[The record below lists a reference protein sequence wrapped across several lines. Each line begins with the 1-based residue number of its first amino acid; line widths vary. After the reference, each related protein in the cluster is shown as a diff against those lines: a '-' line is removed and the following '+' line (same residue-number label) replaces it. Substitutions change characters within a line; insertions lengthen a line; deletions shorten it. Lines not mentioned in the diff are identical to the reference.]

1 MDVVVVVLSLILL
14 VTIAYRGYSVILFAP
29 VCALV
34 GMSTCDFSL
43 LPGYSELFMGKAV
56 VYIKSFFP
64 IFLLGAVFGKVMEET
79 GMAASIARKVLS
91 IMGKDKA
98 ILATAIAC
106 MILTYGGVSMFVCVF
121 AIYPFAS
128 AMFREA
134 DIPKRLIPAVMV
146 MGVFTLTM
154 DCAPGS
160 PQIQNIIPTV
170 YLGTTTYAAPRLG
183 LICGIILVIIS
194 YLYLEWKR
202 KKALKNGEG
211 YGNHTLNETIIE
223 EGQKLPPW
231 YLSIVPL
238 IIVLGLNFF
247 FSLVVS
253 WDPTLIEPFKQ
264 MNLPLVAKSVKSVI
278 SLWALILGLISAIV
292 VASATGFK
300 YIPKKSSLKA
310 ALNAGAIGSLLAI
323 MNTASE
329 VGYGN
334 VIAVTPGFTE
344 IANVLLNVGADMPL
358 VNAALMVNILAG
370 ITGSASGGMSI
381 ALEIFGQ
388 HWLEVTAAMGI
399 PPEVLHR
406 VVAMASGGL
415 DSMPHNGGVITIL
428 AVCGLTHF
436 ESYKDIF
443 AITVFKIVVAFFA
456 VFLYMVT
463 GII

>member
-1 MDVVVVVLSLILL
+1 MDVFVVVLSLILL
-14 VTIAYRGYSVILFAP
+14 VIIAYRGFSVILFAP
-29 VCALV
+29 ICALV
-34 GMSTCDFSL
+34 AMSSCSFSL
-43 LPGYSELFMGKAV
+43 LPGYTELFMGKAV
-56 VYIKSFFP
+56 IYIKSFFP

-91 IMGKDKA
+91 LMGRDRA
-98 ILATAIAC
+98 MLATALAC

-134 DIPKRLIPAVMV
+134 NIPKRLIPAVMV

-170 YLGTTTYAAPRLG
+170 YLGTTTYAAPKLG
-183 LICGIILVIIS
+183 LICGIILVVIS
-194 YLYLEWKR
+194 YLYLNWRR
-202 KKALKNGEG
+202 KIALRNGEG
-211 YGNHTLNETIIE
+211 YGNHTLNESIIE
-223 EGQKLPPW
+223 EGQRLPPW
-231 YLSIVPL
+231 YISIVPL
-238 IIVLGLNFF
+238 LVVLVLNFI
-247 FSLVVS
+247 FSVIFTWNPEL
-253 WDPTLIEPFKQ
+253 LEPFQQ
-264 MNLPLVAKSVKSVI
+264 MNLPLVAKSVKGVI
-278 SLWALILGLISAIV
+278 SVWSLIVGLVTAIIA
-292 VASATGFK
+292 ASIAGIK
-300 YIPKKSSLKA
+300 YIPGRSSLKS
-310 ALNAGAIGSLLAI
+310 ALNAGALGSLLAI

-344 IANVLLNVGADMPL
+344 IAHVLLNVGQGMPL
-358 VNAALMVNILAG
+358 VNAAVMVNILAG

-388 HWLEVTAAMGI
+388 HWLEASAAMGI

-406 VVAMASGGL
+406 IVAMASGGL
-415 DSMPHNGGVITIL
+415 DSLPHNGGVITIL
-428 AVCGLTHF
+428 AVCGLTHL

-443 AITVFKIVVAFFA
+443 AITVFKILVAFFA
-456 VFLYMVT
+456 VFLYMIT
-463 GII
+463 GIV